1 MTQAEIETL
10 YRIISE
16 RVRNARKRR
25 GLNQQDL
32 ASRIGKDRTSV
43 VNLESGKQKMPLHVL
58 WSIAEHVGMTLHDL
72 IPTKAEIAAAASVPT
87 LDAKLIAKIEEVAEG
102 DPTVS
107 LRLRRF
113 LENDD
118 DANNEEE

>member
-1 MTQAEIETL
+1 MTQAEIDTL

-32 ASRIGKDRTSV
+32 ATRIGKDRTSV

-58 WSIAEHVGMTLHDL
+58 WSIAEHVGVTFHEL
-72 IPTKAEIAAAASVPT
+72 IPTQDEIVAAAAVPT
-87 LDAKLIAKIEEVAEG
+87 LDSKMIAKIEEIAQG

-113 LENDD
+113 LEDD
-118 DANNEEE
+118 DSANNEVE